1 MSIICHISTAVPE
14 HKYTQPE
21 LTEYLQRYIKGTE
34 LEERKRRLLS
44 GNSGIK
50 TRYSVLPDFKNDGT
64 ENVLFTTQDQT
75 GPGIE
80 ERMECYHP
88 AALQLSMEAIKPI
101 LEKVDRHQITHL
113 ITVSCTG
120 MSAPG
125 LDIEL
130 VNALGLSSSVNRT
143 SINFMGCYAAM
154 HALKQADYI
163 ARAETHA
170 MVLIVCVELCSLH
183 FQAEDHLDNLASNLL
198 FADGA
203 AAALIV
209 SDQLA
214 STQKMKGF
222 HIDTFHSGL
231 AYQGKKDMTWSL
243 SGKGFLM
250 NLSAYIPQ
258 LLEQGMKTL
267 FDEAIAKMN
276 IQREDLNHWAIH
288 PGGRKVLEVVQKEL
302 SLNDTDLHS
311 SYKILSEYGN
321 MSSPTILFVLKEI
334 WENKVQAHQAERT
347 FAVAFGPGITM
358 ESVLLSNA

>member
-1 MSIICHISTAVPE
+1 MSILCHISTAVPE
-14 HKYTQPE
+14 HKYSQPE
-21 LTEYLQRYIKGTE
+21 LTEYLQQYIKGTE

-50 TRYSVLPDFKNDGT
+50 TRYSVLPDFQK
-64 ENVLFTTQDQT
+64 EYKLKRLFSEAEA
-75 GPGIE
+75 PGIE

-88 AALQLSMEAIKPI
+88 AALQLSLEAINPI
-101 LEKVDRHQITHL
+101 LAHTDRSQITHL

-130 VNALGLSSSVNRT
+130 VNALGLPSTVNRT
-143 SINFMGCYAAM
+143 SVNFMGCYAAM

-163 ARAETHA
+163 CRAEADAT
-170 MVLIVCVELCSLH
+170 VLIVCVELCSLH
-183 FQAEDHLDNLASNLL
+183 FQAEDHLDNLAANLI
-198 FADGA
+198 FSDGA

-209 SDQLA
+209 SDQVA
-214 STQKMKGF
+214 AKNKIKGF

-231 AYQGKKDMTWSL
+231 AYQGNKDMTWSL

-258 LLEQGMKTL
+258 LVEQGMKRL
-267 FDEAIAKMN
+267 FDEAVAKMSIERN
-276 IQREDLNHWAIH
+276 DLTHWAIH

-302 SLNDTDLHS
+302 SLKDEDLQS
-311 SYKILSEYGN
+311 SYKVLSEYGN
-321 MSSPTILFVLKEI
+321 MSSPTILFVLKDI
-334 WENKVQAHQAERT
+334 WENRVEQQQAERT